1 MATKCA
7 SSRKTRKSRTS
18 PKTHKSKRKSRS
30 KSKCRRRH
38 RPRSKS
44 RSKSKRKSRRKSRR
58 KSKRRSRRKHK
69 MWSTAAAGS
78 AAAAAAASLTWLR
91 AAAQAAGEAGF
102 QGGDYYHDYSTRY
115 DPTSAGR
122 RTERW
127 LEMVGKI
134 EEARRLKREEI
145 IGMQL
150 AKKQT
155 YQERARLR
163 SAYTPEKIRALHEI
177 ARTAQE
183 GKNYKGA
190 DEIYSSILVHVED
203 ISTLL
208 MLAYLR
214 MEHAHLY
221 TNALELYNKV
231 LELAPGNPWALFYSS
246 WIMYLEGTDRALAN
260 QRITDLLRQGP
271 QKNLRAILSFLQIRN
286 TNDIDEAIRYLE
298 EVLQKLPTD
307 LIRDRRELHRMQKG
321 IGNHIEV
328 LRKRRQIDRPVIE
341 DEDVDLYGDQYFNS
355 LDDDDGE
362 GEGEIEGYND

>member
-1 MATKCA
+1 MATKCV
-7 SSRKTRKSRTS
+7 SSRKQRTS
-18 PKTHKSKRKSRS
+18 PKTHKSKRKSR
-30 KSKCRRRH
+30 
-38 RPRSKS
+38 
-44 RSKSKRKSRRKSRR
+44 SRRKSRR
-58 KSKRRSRRKHK
+58 KSKRRSRRKSKRRSRRKSKHRSRRKHK
-69 MWSTAAAGS
+69 MWSAAAAGS
-78 AAAAAAASLTWLR
+78 GAAAAASLTWLR

-115 DPTSAGR
+115 DPVSTGR

-145 IGMQL
+145 IGTQL
-150 AKKQT
+150 AKKQN
-155 YQERARLR
+155 YQERALKR
-163 SAYTPEKIRALHEI
+163 AVYTPEKIRALHEI

-190 DEIYSSILVHVED
+190 DDIYSSILIHVED

-221 TNALELYNKV
+221 VNALELYNKV

-286 TNDIDEAIRYLE
+286 TNDIDEAIRYLG
-298 EVLQKLPTD
+298 EVLQKLPKD
-307 LIRDRRELHRMQKG
+307 LIKKPSELQRMQKG
-321 IGNHIEV
+321 ISNHIEV

-341 DEDVDLYGDQYFNS
+341 DEDVDLYGEQYFNS
-355 LDDDDGE
+355 LDDD

>member
-7 SSRKTRKSRTS
+7 SSRKTRTS
-18 PKTHKSKRKSRS
+18 PKTHKSKRKSRT
-30 KSKCRRRH
+30 
-38 RPRSKS
+38 
-44 RSKSKRKSRRKSRR
+44 KSKRRSRTKSKRRICSEPRRKSRR

-69 MWSTAAAGS
+69 MWSAAAAGS
-78 AAAAAAASLTWLR
+78 GAAAAASLTWLR

-115 DPTSAGR
+115 DPASTGR
-122 RTERW
+122 RRGRW

-183 GKNYKGA
+183 GKNYQGA
-190 DEIYSSILVHVED
+190 DDIYSSILVHVQD
-203 ISTLL
+203 IATLL

-221 TNALELYNKV
+221 ANALELYNKV

-246 WIMYLEGTDRALAN
+246 WIMFLEGKDRPLAN

-298 EVLQKLPTD
+298 ELLQKLPAD
-307 LIRDRRELHRMQKG
+307 LIRDRRELQRMQKG
-321 IGNHIEV
+321 IDRHIEV

-341 DEDVDLYGDQYFNS
+341 DVDLYGEQYFNS
-355 LDDDDGE
+355 LDDDGDGD

>member
-1 MATKCA
+1 
-7 SSRKTRKSRTS
+7 
-18 PKTHKSKRKSRS
+18 
-30 KSKCRRRH
+30 
-38 RPRSKS
+38 
-44 RSKSKRKSRRKSRR
+44 
-58 KSKRRSRRKHK
+58 
-69 MWSTAAAGS
+69 MWSAAAAGS
-78 AAAAAAASLTWLR
+78 AAAAAASLTWLR

-115 DPTSAGR
+115 DPAAGSSR

-155 YQERARLR
+155 YQERARQR

-190 DEIYSSILVHVED
+190 DEIYSSILVHVQD
-203 ISTLL
+203 IATLL

-221 TNALELYNKV
+221 ANALELYNKV

-246 WIMYLEGTDRALAN
+246 WIMFLEGKNRPLAN

-298 EVLQKLPTD
+298 ELLQKLPTD
-307 LIRDRRELHRMQKG
+307 LIGDRRELQRMQKG

-341 DEDVDLYGDQYFNS
+341 DEDVDLYGEQYFNS

-362 GEGEIEGYND
+362 GEIEGYND